1 MLFLNNN
8 KQLIINMSASLF
20 AYVVLLGINFLLS
33 PYIVKNVGVDAYGF
47 VGLANNFVSYAALA
61 TIALNSLAGRFV
73 TVKIYEDNMH
83 EANIYFSSV
92 FISNLL
98 IAVVLGIIGT
108 FAIVFLEK
116 LISIPDGLYWDV
128 KILFSLLFINCL
140 VSTIDSVFAI
150 STFATN
156 KLYINSIRQIEANIL
171 KVIILLLLFL
181 FFKPRI
187 AYIGIATLIMGI
199 YILLFDI
206 YYKKKLLP
214 DIHIRLNDFSLSAV
228 IKLISSGVWNLIV
241 RIGQLLLDGLDLL
254 ITNIFI
260 NATAMGVLSLAK
272 LVPAAITGIVGSI
285 VSVFAPNMTVLYAEK
300 KYDELYKSVKQSMKI
315 MGMLT
320 NIPIVVLIVC
330 GTIFFELWQPTQDAK
345 SLQILSLLTIG
356 CVVFSGGINVIYD
369 LFTVVNKLKLNA
381 IVVVMSGILQLIVT
395 YLLLKTTSLGLYA
408 VAGVSTCISIIRNI
422 FFTVPYGAYCL
433 KKKWYTFYP
442 DVIKP
447 LILVIISSLLGMIL
461 NKCFDFEGWFGL
473 IFLVIITVMI
483 SFVIGFYVI
492 LNKDDRK
499 YFLKKFKR
507 RNI

>member
-20 AYVVLLGINFLLS
+20 AYIVMLGINFLLS
-33 PYIVKNVGVDAYGF
+33 PYIVKNVGIDAYGF

-83 EANIYFSSV
+83 EANVYFSSV

-116 LISIPDGLYWDV
+116 MISIPGSLYWDV

-228 IKLISSGVWNLIV
+228 IKLISSGVWNLII

-260 NATAMGVLSLAK
+260 NATAMGILSLAK
-272 LVPAAITGIVGSI
+272 LVPAAITGIVGNM
-285 VSVFAPNMTVLYAEK
+285 VSVFAPNFTILYAQKENDK
-300 KYDELYKSVKQSMKI
+300 LIKAIKQSMKI
-315 MGMLT
+315 MGIIA
-320 NIPIVVLIVC
+320 NVPIIVLIIC
-330 GTIFFELWQPTQDAK
+330 GRRFYELWQPTQD
-345 SLQILSLLTIG
+345 SSELYLLSILTCMGLI
-356 CVVFSGGINVIYD
+356 FNGGINCIYD
-369 LFTVVNKLKLNA
+369 IFTVVNKLKWNA
-381 IVVVMSGILQLIVT
+381 IGVCITGVFSTVAV
-395 YLLLKTTSLGLYA
+395 YVLLKTTNLGLIA
-408 VAGVSTCISIIRNI
+408 VAGISSTLAIIRNLV
-422 FFTVPYGAYCL
+422 FTVPYAAYCL
-433 KKKWYTFYP
+433 KLKWYTFYP
-442 DVIKP
+442 EVIKP
-447 LILVIISSLLGMIL
+447 IMFVSISCFIGLIVEKHLALRNWYGLILMGVISLFVVIIVGGGI
-461 NKCFDFEGWFGL
+461 
-473 IFLVIITVMI
+473 
-483 SFVIGFYVI
+483 I

-499 YFLKKFKR
+499 MFLDKIKGR
-507 RNI
+507 L

>member
-1 MLFLNNN
+1 MNNN

-20 AYVVLLGINFLLS
+20 AYIVMLGINFLLS
-33 PYIVKNVGVDAYGF
+33 PYIVKNVGIDAYGF

-83 EANIYFSSV
+83 EANVYFSSV

-116 LISIPDGLYWDV
+116 MISIPGSLYWDV

-228 IKLISSGVWNLIV
+228 IKLISSGVWNLII

-260 NATAMGVLSLAK
+260 NATAMGILSLAK
-272 LVPAAITGIVGSI
+272 LVPAAITGIVGNM
-285 VSVFAPNMTVLYAEK
+285 VSVFAPNFTILYAQKENDK
-300 KYDELYKSVKQSMKI
+300 LIKAIKQSMKI
-315 MGMLT
+315 MGIIA
-320 NIPIVVLIVC
+320 NVPIIVLIIC
-330 GTIFFELWQPTQDAK
+330 GRRFYELWQPTQD
-345 SLQILSLLTIG
+345 SSELYLLSILTCMGLI
-356 CVVFSGGINVIYD
+356 FNGGINCIYD
-369 LFTVVNKLKLNA
+369 IFTVVNKLKWNA
-381 IVVVMSGILQLIVT
+381 IGVCITGVFSTVAV
-395 YLLLKTTSLGLYA
+395 YVLLKTTNLGLIA
-408 VAGVSTCISIIRNI
+408 VAGISSTLAIIRNLV
-422 FFTVPYGAYCL
+422 FTVPYAAYCL
-433 KKKWYTFYP
+433 KLKWYTFYP
-442 DVIKP
+442 EVIKP
-447 LILVIISSLLGMIL
+447 IMFVSISCFIGLIVEKHLALRNWYGLILMGVISLFVVIIVGGGI
-461 NKCFDFEGWFGL
+461 
-473 IFLVIITVMI
+473 
-483 SFVIGFYVI
+483 I

-499 YFLKKFKR
+499 MFLDKIKGR
-507 RNI
+507 L